1 MRRLMYAPTPAW
13 LVPQLGAPL
22 LWKPLILVRYVVFPL
37 QEETSTIYKQLL
49 SPFQCAVCVYLL
61 LDCQTS
67 IKSIMFLLFFFPC
80 QRCSEKVNQLEI
92 KKKNQQ
98 LTKLVGKHQQERSN
112 KTENKDARKKT

>member
-1 MRRLMYAPTPAW
+1 MRRLMYAPTLAW

-37 QEETSTIYKQLL
+37 QETSTVYKELL

-92 KKKNQQ
+92 KKKTNNLQN
-98 LTKLVGKHQQERSN
+98 L
-112 KTENKDARKKT
+112 